1 MTSIDSL
8 PQLRVDVPTLEPD
21 AALLARLVDI
31 SSSTPA
37 RTTSRA
43 SSAKVLLV
51 AASVALIAAVTWLV
65 GALPGTSSP
74 IIPAHHP
81 HQPAVI
87 PTAPPSP
94 HGAARPRTRAP
105 GVPNPTRGTP
115 GATHSTSDAE
125 HSRTIGTASPPDH
138 PAGTRPGAGHT
149 GHAKRHHHRLPSF
162 GVPPRHHRHHHVQP
176 PFPGPGWPVL
186 PSHGPGSGRVWSGRS
201 P

>member
-1 MTSIDSL
+1 MASDRIAR
-8 PQLRVDVPTLEPD
+8 LRVDVPTLEPD
-21 AALLARLVDI
+21 AALLVRLVDL
-31 SSSTPA
+31 SVSTTPS

-51 AASVALIAAVTWLV
+51 AASVAAIAAVTWLV

-81 HQPAVI
+81 HGPTVV

-94 HGAARPRTRAP
+94 HGAARPRTRTP

-125 HSRTIGTASPPDH
+125 HSRSTGAATPPDH
-138 PAGTRPGAGHT
+138 PVGTRTAAAHT
-149 GHAKRHHHRLPSF
+149 GQTKRHRHAAPTF
-162 GVPPRHHRHHHVQP
+162 GTYSRHHRRHHLEP
-176 PFPGPGWPVL
+176 PFRNPSWPGTFGHGPGPGRL
-186 PSHGPGSGRVWSGRS
+186 GSGRS